1 MAGDFGLGSLQ
12 IITLSSGIL
21 SQRGVNRIHM
31 VDLES
36 NIQMWRAL
44 GTKPRSLTGA
54 VHMLGLGLAG
64 PACWLAV
71 RKGLTLIQTVE
82 GV

>member
-1 MAGDFGLGSLQ
+1 
-12 IITLSSGIL
+12 
-21 SQRGVNRIHM
+21 M

-44 GTKPRSLTGA
+44 GTKPQSLTGA
-54 VHMLGLGLAG
+54 VHMLRLGLAG

-71 RKGLTLIQTVE
+71 RKGLTLIQIVE